1 MRSGR
6 PTQRHAGFAYV
17 LLLIGVAVTGLVAS
31 ASLSL
36 GATMARRDAERE
48 LLFVG
53 LAYEQALRSYAGVA
67 HAGGANV
74 GGRGP
79 QTLDDL
85 LRDPRVPGIRR
96 HLRQRYADPLTG
108 KDQWGLVTDAS
119 GGIVG
124 IYSLA
129 EGRPIQ
135 QSGFDPRMAHLEAA
149 DSYRQWVFGLPA
161 AQVPGGTAGAA
172 RGENLK

>member
-6 PTQRHAGFAYV
+6 PTRRPAGFAYV

-31 ASLSL
+31 TSLSL
-36 GATMARRDAERE
+36 GATMARRDAEKE
-48 LLFVG
+48 LLLIG
-53 LAYEQALRSYAGVA
+53 MAYQQALRSYAGA
-67 HAGGANV
+67 APAGGAPV

-79 QTLDDL
+79 QSLDDL

-108 KDQWGLVTDAS
+108 KDQWGLVSDAS

-135 QSGFDPRMAHLEAA
+135 QSGFEPRMAHLEAA
-149 DSYRQWVFGLPA
+149 ESYRQWVFGLPS
-161 AQVPGGTAGAA
+161 AQVPANATGVQQVA
-172 RGENLK
+172 NLK